1 MPRANVPLQAFN
13 RGIVSPLA
21 LARTDIERIALSAE
35 VQKNWMPRTLGS
47 MMLRPGTEFIGRTK
61 DDKLAR
67 YIKFVFSND
76 DTALIELTDG
86 IMRVWVDESLVS
98 RQSVSTTITNGT
110 FASDLSGWTDADEAD
125 TESVW
130 SSDGMKLTGNS
141 ATSAIRYQQVTVLS
155 GNTGKQHSLMISV
168 NRGPV
173 TLKVGSSQGDD
184 DYISATLLEGVN
196 SLTLTPTGN
205 FFVEFS
211 SAATYPVLVGSIGVQ
226 PSGVMELSTPWA
238 EADLFKIQYTQS
250 GDVLFV
256 GCDGYQQRRI
266 ERRDGDSWSVVKYEA
281 NDGPYNVLN
290 VTGTTLKPSATSGQ
304 ITLTASNPIFKDGH
318 VGALFRLESSG
329 QTVSVIAN
337 GEGQWSD
344 YIKVTGIDDSRIF
357 TIQIS
362 NISSASPWVAGKI
375 TLQRSVSEPGAW
387 TDVKTFTGTTSESY
401 DDGLDNN
408 TMYYRIGVASG
419 DWVDGSGSVNL
430 SLEYSGGS
438 HTGTARVISVTSAT
452 SASAIVLATM
462 GNTDATTDWY
472 EGAWSPYRGY
482 PSAVAIYEGRLW
494 WAGSDRIYGSYSDAY
509 DSFDDGYNTEDLEA
523 GDASGINRSIG
534 SGPVATI
541 NWMLPLLRLMIGT
554 DGCEASVQSSSY
566 GEVVTPDNFHIKYPS
581 TRGSNI
587 AGAVVIDSRGIFI
600 HRSGTRLYELSYT
613 SDYYDYT
620 STDLT
625 SLAPEILQPGV
636 RKVDIQRLPDDRI
649 HCVRSD
655 GTVAIFITDPVEDMR
670 CWVEVETNGT
680 IEDVVT
686 LPGDEGQVEDKVYYL
701 VNRNGKRCLER
712 WAKESECIGGQLCK
726 LADSHI
732 YHSGSAI
739 ATLSGLDHLEG
750 NEVVVWADGYDRGS
764 FAVSGGAIS
773 LGGSYS
779 NVVAGLGYQA
789 KYKSTKLAYAAGMGT
804 ALTQRKRVDKLGFIM
819 RNAHSQGLMY
829 GPDFERLDDMP
840 GEEEGAPVQT
850 GYVWESY
857 DMDALEFGGEWD
869 TDSRICLVANAP
881 RPVTVLAAIV
891 GIATHDK

>member
-35 VQKNWMPRTLGS
+35 IQRNWMPRTLGS

-61 DDKLAR
+61 GDKLAR
-67 YIKFVFSND
+67 FIKFVFATD

-86 IMRVWVDESLVS
+86 VMRVWVGEELVT
-98 RQSVSTTITNGT
+98 RAAVSTAITNGSFLT
-110 FASDLSGWTDADEAD
+110 DLTGWTNADQPD

-130 SSDGMKLTGNS
+130 SDDGMKLTGNR
-141 ATSAIRYQQVTVLS
+141 ATSAIRYQQITVAAGDIS
-155 GNTGKQHSLMISV
+155 KQHSLLINIS
-168 NRGPV
+168 RGPV
-173 TLKVGSSQGDD
+173 TLKVGSTQGDD
-184 DYISATLLEGVN
+184 DYISATLMEGAN
-196 SLTLTPTGN
+196 SLTLTPSGN
-205 FFVEFS
+205 FYIQFS
-211 SAATYPVLVGSIGVQ
+211 SATTYPVLVGSVSIEAA
-226 PSGVMELSTPWA
+226 GVMEVATPWI
-238 EADLFKIQYTQS
+238 EADLFNIQYTQS
-250 GDVLFV
+250 GDVLFM

-266 ERRDGDSWSVVKYEA
+266 ERRDGNSWSVVKYQA

-304 ITLTASNPIFKDGH
+304 ITLTASSPLFRDDH

-329 QTVSVIAN
+329 QTVSIIGN

-344 YIKVTGIDDSRIF
+344 YIKVTGIDDSRKF
-357 TIQIS
+357 TIQIT
-362 NISSASPWVAGKI
+362 NVSPGTPWTPGKI
-375 TLQRSVSEPGAW
+375 TLQRSVSDPGAW
-387 TDVKTFTGTTSESY
+387 TDVKSFTTTTSETY

-408 TMYYRIGVASG
+408 TIYYRIGIASG
-419 DWVDGSGSVNL
+419 DWVDGSGSISL
-430 SLEYSGGS
+430 TLEYSGGS

-452 SASAIVLATM
+452 VSNAIVLTDM
-462 GNTDATTDWY
+462 GNTDATADWY

-494 WAGSDRIYGSYSDAY
+494 WAGADRIYGSYSDAY
-509 DSFDDGYNTEDLEA
+509 DSFDDGNNTEDLVA

-587 AGAVVIDSRGIFI
+587 AGAVVVDSRGIFI
-600 HRSGTRLYELSYT
+600 HRSGTRLYELAYT

-620 STDLT
+620 SSDLT

-655 GTVAIFITDPVEDMR
+655 GTVAIYISDPVEDMR
-670 CWVEVETNGT
+670 CWVEVETDGV

-686 LPGDEGQVEDKVYYL
+686 LPGEEGQVEDMVYYL

-712 WAKESECIGGQLCK
+712 WAKEAECFGGQLCK
-726 LADSHI
+726 LADSHVF
-732 YHSGSAI
+732 HSGSPI
-739 ATLSGLDHLEG
+739 TSLTGLGHLEG
-750 NEVVVWADGYDRGS
+750 KDVVVWADGKDIGPRTVAS
-764 FAVSGGAIS
+764 GAIP
-773 LGGSYS
+773 LNASYS
-779 NVVAGLGYQA
+779 NVVAGIGYQS

-804 ALTQRKRVDKLGFIM
+804 ALTQRKRVDKLGFIL
-819 RNAHSQGLMY
+819 RNTHAQGLMY

-840 GEEEGAPVQT
+840 GEEEGAPVQP
-850 GYVWESY
+850 GYIWESY
-857 DMDALEFGGEWD
+857 DMDAMEFGGEWN

-881 RPVTVLAAIV
+881 RPATVLAAII